1 MEKVITLLTWSG
13 LISYILT
20 ISFIMA
26 CILFKFRLT
35 DKQYLL
41 VAILLGPVGWFIIIV
56 TSAPPDWV
64 DKIKQSLRNKQ
75 RY

>member
-1 MEKVITLLTWSG
+1 MEKVITILTWSG
-13 LISYILT
+13 IISYILT

-41 VAILLGPVGWFIIIV
+41 VAILLGPVAWAIIFVLAI
-56 TSAPPDWV
+56 PDWV
-64 DKIKQSLRNKQ
+64 DMIKQYLRNKQ
-75 RY
+75 RN